1 MGFKDWY
8 EEYTTKKII
17 NLDDEL
23 NDRDKTILKKLGIKI
38 EEGKIY
44 TESEFEILRMKTLRY
59 YRTKDMTNEELQYTK
74 ILKFTKVSKKDYI
87 YIVEKLENL
96 NQKYYKYYSKKIF
109 ED

>member
-1 MGFKDWY
+1 MEFKDWY

-23 NDRDKTILKKLGIKI
+23 NDSDKTILKKLGIKI

-44 TESEFEILRMKTLRY
+44 TESEFEILRMKALRY
-59 YRTKDMTNEELQYTK
+59 YRSKDMTNEELQHAK
-74 ILKFTKVSKKDYI
+74 ILKFAKVSKKDYI
-87 YIVEKLENL
+87 YIVEKLKDL
-96 NQKYYKYYSKKIF
+96 NQKYYKCYSKKFF

>member
-8 EEYTTKKII
+8 EEYTTRKII

-23 NDRDKTILKKLGIKI
+23 NDRDKTILEKLGIKI
-38 EEGKIY
+38 EQGKIY
-44 TESEFEILRMKTLRY
+44 TESEFEILRMESLSY
-59 YRTKDMTNEELQYTK
+59 YRAKDMTNEELQHTK
-74 ILKFTKVSKKDYI
+74 ILKLTKVSKKDYI
-87 YIVEKLENL
+87 YIVKKLEGL